1 MKDDD
6 DAVLTQDKCISGW
19 SGECLKV
26 KGFDIVHIWREQA
39 AQSHAGEV
47 KIKKIKYMIIMT
59 KGISIV
65 IGELLCN
72 IDFFFCIPDLL
83 CGG

>member
-1 MKDDD
+1 
-6 DAVLTQDKCISGW
+6 
-19 SGECLKV
+19 
-26 KGFDIVHIWREQA
+26 
-39 AQSHAGEV
+39 
-47 KIKKIKYMIIMT
+47 MIIMT

-65 IGELLCN
+65 IGELLRN